1 MYEAYPTQKGEKVD
15 WKIPSKRLYDAL
27 GYDGVMDLMY
37 RFYDE
42 IYDSAIATFFPQDE
56 EEFDE
61 IKHKNALFFVQLL
74 GGEKVHDVKGDM
86 NEHILRI
93 HDEFSIYDKTRFEWL
108 GCMDTVL
115 RQTPIEQDI
124 KDEFWDYLEK
134 FSRLTVNTFSD
145 GSNYYA
151 TTSVQ

>member
-1 MYEAYPTQKGEKVD
+1 MYEAYKTVKGAKID
-15 WKIPSKRLYDAL
+15 WRLPSKKIYEVL

-56 EEFDE
+56 DEFDE

-74 GGEKVHDVKGDM
+74 GGKKIHNEDIDL

-93 HDEFSIYDKTRFEWL
+93 HDEFSIYDKSRFEWL
-108 GCMDTVL
+108 GCMETAL
-115 RQTPIEQDI
+115 RETDMPQEL

-134 FSRLTVNTFSD
+134 FSMLTVNSFSD
-145 GSNYYA
+145 GSTYYA
-151 TTSVQ
+151 TSLG